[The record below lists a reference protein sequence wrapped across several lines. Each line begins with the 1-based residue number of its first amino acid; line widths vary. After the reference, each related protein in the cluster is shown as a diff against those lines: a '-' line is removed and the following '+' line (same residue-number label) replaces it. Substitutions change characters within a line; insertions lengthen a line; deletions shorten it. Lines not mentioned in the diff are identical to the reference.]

1 MTSREF
7 EILFRRLY
15 LPLSM
20 YALRMTGDTADA
32 ADAVQEAFARVW
44 QLLSRGLV
52 IADFKSYMYRAVF
65 NEVVRLRRLRSRE
78 QSIDDGAGDEISD
91 ETISTAERDAAL
103 WRAVGSLP
111 ERCREVFLM
120 SKRDG
125 FSNSEIADELGIS
138 VKTVENQMTKAYRQ
152 LRDALA
158 PMDGRKVFFLP
169 FL

>member
-7 EILFRRLY
+7 EIWFKRLY

-20 YALRMTGDTADA
+20 YALRLCGDTDDA
-32 ADAVQEAFARVW
+32 EDAVQEAFARVW
-44 QLLSRGLV
+44 QLLSQGVV
-52 IADFKSYMYRAVF
+52 IADMKPYMYRTVH
-65 NEVVRLRRLRSRE
+65 NEVISRAGARVQQ
-78 QSIDDGAGDEISD
+78 QSLDETPDISD
-91 ETISTAERDAAL
+91 EMISTSERDAAL
-103 WRAVGSLP
+103 WRAVDALP
-111 ERCREVFLM
+111 PRCREVFLM

-125 FSNSEIADELGIS
+125 FSNSEIAEELGIS

-158 PMDGRKVFFLP
+158 PMAGRKVFFLP